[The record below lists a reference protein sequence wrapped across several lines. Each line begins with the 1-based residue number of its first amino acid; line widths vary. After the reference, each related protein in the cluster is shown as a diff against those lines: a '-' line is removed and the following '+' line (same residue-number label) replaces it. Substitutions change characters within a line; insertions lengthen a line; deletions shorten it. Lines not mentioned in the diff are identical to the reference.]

1 LNPDRRADRRVAGIR
16 ITGSSTS
23 GRSIAGVRITGIVD
37 IGSQHR
43 RRAFA
48 EAGRIV

>member
-1 LNPDRRADRRVAGIR
+1 LNPDRGIAGIR
-16 ITGSSTS
+16 ITG
-23 GRSIAGVRITGIVD
+23 IAD

-43 RRAFA
+43 RRSLA